1 MAKSIEKAMLKAL
14 DQKPKLKKE
23 TDQKYRVRL
32 MKAGNKLSEEEF
44 YALPEN
50 LQVWLNDA
58 VNADNDGDNIR
69 DLTVPALHK
78 GPKALVKK
86 HWEKIDCKVLKEH
99 PDLISE
105 YVKRQNGIYVLYSGD
120 KLHYVGLAK
129 SLLGRLLQHLVD
141 RQKGKWDRFSVYL
154 TGPEHRKDL
163 ETLLIRIARPP
174 GCVQRGN
181 FVDSTNLTWELK
193 EKIKKLFED
202 FRN

>member
-1 MAKSIEKAMLKAL
+1 MKAL
-14 DQKPKLKKE
+14 GERPKMKKE

-32 MKAGNKLSEEEF
+32 MKAGNKLSDDQF
-44 YALPEN
+44 NALGEN

-69 DLTVPALHK
+69 DLTVPNFRK
-78 GPKALVKK
+78 GPKSLVQK

-99 PDLISE
+99 PQIISE
-105 YVKRQNGIYVLYSGD
+105 YVKGQNGIYALYSGD
-120 KLHYVGLAK
+120 KLYYVGLAS
-129 SLLGRLLQHLVD
+129 SLLSRLLCHLED
-141 RQKGKWDRFSVYL
+141 CHSGKWDRFSVFL

-163 ETLLIRIARPP
+163 ETLLIHIARPP

-193 EKIKKLFED
+193 AKFKKMIEAFS
-202 FRN
+202 N